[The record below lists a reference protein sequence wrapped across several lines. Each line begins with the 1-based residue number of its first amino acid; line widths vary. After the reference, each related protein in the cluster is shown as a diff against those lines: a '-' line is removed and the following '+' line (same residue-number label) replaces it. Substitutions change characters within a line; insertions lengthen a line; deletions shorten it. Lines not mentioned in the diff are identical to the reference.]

1 MQILKLQMLFHV
13 YIFQYSFY
21 FVMYRVYAEYRYICD
36 LWMRLIASDLTSIRI
51 KHILILSKLKIT
63 RRLI

>member
-21 FVMYRVYAEYRYICD
+21 FVMYRVYAEYRYI
-36 LWMRLIASDLTSIRI
+36 WMRLIASDLTSIRI
-51 KHILILSKLKIT
+51 KRILILSKLKIT

>member
-1 MQILKLQMLFHV
+1 MLFHV

-21 FVMYRVYAEYRYICD
+21 FVMYRVYAEYRYI
-36 LWMRLIASDLTSIRI
+36 WMRLIASDLTSIRI
-51 KHILILSKLKIT
+51 KRILILSKLKIT